1 MVKVKI
7 CGITDP
13 HDASVAVELG
23 ADSLGFIFAP
33 SPRQVTPEEVRTIVI
48 TLPPFVKTVGVFI
61 DEDLATIKQIIDFCG
76 LDLVQLH
83 GDESP
88 EMCHELL
95 PRSIKAF
102 RVRDESSVSAI
113 GTYQGS
119 IKAVLFGSHSEEK
132 RGGTGKTFDWNL
144 AMKGKE
150 MGMPVILSGGLTPSN
165 IQEAIL
171 SVKPYAV
178 DVNSGVETS
187 PGRKSLILMKKLME
201 TIRQIDVGGLPDD

>member
-119 IKAVLFGSHSEEK
+119 IKAVLFDSHSEEK

-171 SVKPYAV
+171 SVKSYAV

>member
-13 HDASVAVELG
+13 HDALFSAELG

-33 SPRQVTPEEVRTIVI
+33 SPRQVTPEEVRAIVVR
-48 TLPPFVKTVGVFI
+48 LPPFVQTVGVFI
-61 DEDLATIKQIIDFCG
+61 DEDLATIRKIIDFCG

-88 EMCHELL
+88 EMCYELM
-95 PRSIKAF
+95 PRTVKAF
-102 RVRDESSVSAI
+102 RVKGESSLSAI
-113 GTYQGS
+113 RRYRGS
-119 IKAVLFGSHSEEK
+119 VKAVLFDSYSEEK

-144 AMKGKE
+144 AVKGKDL
-150 MGMPVILSGGLTPSN
+150 GMPVILSGGLTPSN

-171 SVKPYAV
+171 TVKPYAI
-178 DVNSGVETS
+178 DVSSGIEES
-187 PGRKSLILMKKLME
+187 PGKKSPILMQRLME
-201 TIRQIDVGGLPDD
+201 TIRQLDVGGLPND

>member
-33 SPRQVTPEEVRTIVI
+33 SPRQVTPEDVRTIVM
-48 TLPPFVKTVGVFI
+48 TLPPFVQTVGVFI
-61 DEDLATIKQIIDFCG
+61 DEDLAKIRQIIDFCG

-83 GDESP
+83 GNESP
-88 EMCHELL
+88 EMCCELML
-95 PRSIKAF
+95 RSIKAF
-102 RVRDESSVSAI
+102 RMNDESSVSAV
-113 GTYQGS
+113 GRYRGS
-119 IKAVLFGSHSEEK
+119 VKAVLFDSYSEEK

-144 AMKGKE
+144 ALKGKE

-171 SVKPYAV
+171 NVKPYAI
-178 DVNSGVETS
+178 DVSSGVEKS
-187 PGRKSLILMKKLME
+187 PGRKSFILMKKLME